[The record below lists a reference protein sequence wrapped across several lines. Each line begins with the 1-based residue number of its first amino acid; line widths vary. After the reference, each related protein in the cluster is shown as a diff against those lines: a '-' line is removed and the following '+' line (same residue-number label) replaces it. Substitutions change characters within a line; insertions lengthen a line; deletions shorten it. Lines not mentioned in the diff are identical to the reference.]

1 MEAIPTAVL
10 ASPPRGT
17 SNAILNYSIV
27 TVALFGVAAIM
38 LAILV
43 W

>member
-1 MEAIPTAVL
+1 MTEAM
-10 ASPPRGT
+10 
-17 SNAILNYSIV
+17 SNAILNYSIIA
-27 TVALFGVAAIM
+27 VALFGAIAIM